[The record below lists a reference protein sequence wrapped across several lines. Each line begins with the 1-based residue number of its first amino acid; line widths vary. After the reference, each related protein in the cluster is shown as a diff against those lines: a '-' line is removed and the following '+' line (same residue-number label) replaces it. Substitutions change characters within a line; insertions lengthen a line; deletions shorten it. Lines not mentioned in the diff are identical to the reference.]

1 MKILGEEQEVLDA
14 TQQLLTISA
23 HRTLN
28 DPNVLDHSM
37 EFATEVVG
45 DDVVQRTGG
54 EALRNT
60 VGYAVQPSGGAG
72 KCCVFTTG
80 RCMLETTHY
89 VSYIISPYHVI
100 ES

>member
-72 KCCVFTTG
+72 KCMCFHNRKMHARNYTLCVLYNIT
-80 RCMLETTHY
+80 
-89 VSYIISPYHVI
+89 IS
-100 ES
+100 